1 MTSKKIAAAFRL
13 TVPVMSGY
21 IALGF
26 AFGLLAVQKNYPVFI
41 PVLMS
46 LVLYTGAGQF
56 LAVGLLSSG
65 EPLSSV
71 VLAEALVNIR
81 HIVYGLS
88 IISKYK
94 GTGKW
99 KPYLVFSLTDET
111 YSLVSSVEI
120 PENEDKGSFYGTI
133 SLLNHI
139 YWISGTV
146 LGSVLGLFLA
156 KKTGFSLEG
165 LDFSLTA
172 LFAVLLVDQI
182 KKSKDFVPASIG
194 FIATSFFILLWKFGI
209 LPDSNNILLF
219 SLAAGTLSVLA
230 VKKKTENTTENKTE
244 IRNEKNPENKT
255 ENTTENKNGEEK

>member
-65 EPLSSV
+65 EPISSV

-111 YSLVSSVEI
+111 YSLVSSVDI
-120 PENEDKGSFYGTI
+120 PENEDKGSFYGTV

-146 LGSVLGLFLA
+146 LGSVIGIFIA
-156 KKTGFSLEG
+156 GNTGFSLEG

-182 KKSKDFVPASIG
+182 KKSKDFSPALIG
-194 FIATSFFILLWKFGI
+194 FTATSFFILLWRFGI
-209 LPDSNNILLF
+209 LPDSNNILLL

-230 VKKKTENTTENKTE
+230 VKKKTENTAESRDEKNLENKTE
-244 IRNEKNPENKT
+244 Y
-255 ENTTENKNGEEK
+255 KNGEEK